1 MSALPIIKET
11 LTSPNNIYL
20 KHVCETFS
28 GKHFTLQG
36 FQTLLNNPDKVKK
49 ETTVNID
56 ERSTMEYNPL
66 QCNIRDWKQGLGAKS
81 TCQKLENETMCQMH
95 LSKTKNQPWWLG
107 LITDEK
113 PIEPKHPKTGI
124 HTWKQL

>member
-28 GKHFTLQG
+28 GKHFTLQDL
-36 FQTLLNNPDKVKK
+36 QTLLKNPDKEKK
-49 ETTVNID
+49 ETTID

-66 QCNIRDWKQGLGAKS
+66 QCNIRVWNQGLGAQCN
-81 TCQKLENETMCQMH
+81 CQKLENETI
-95 LSKTKNQPWWLG
+95 SIDGVNGSEIVLG
-107 LITDEK
+107 SLNEVSTNGNW
-113 PIEPKHPKTGI
+113 PKVFDAKRE
-124 HTWKQL
+124 